1 MMIMINDFKG
11 PYFYSNLCLNYLLLD
26 IISIAYLLI
35 YQLLLW
41 IFYKCFIPDPLNVL
55 LGLVI
60 DVFLSLKKMKDI
72 YSDVIVTMVE

>member
-1 MMIMINDFKG
+1 MINDFKG
-11 PYFYSNLCLNYLLLD
+11 PYFYSKLCLNYLLLD
-26 IISIAYLLI
+26 TISIAYLLI

-72 YSDVIVTMVE
+72 YSDVIVTMLE

>member
-11 PYFYSNLCLNYLLLD
+11 PYLYLNLCLNYLLLD

-72 YSDVIVTMVE
+72 YSDVIVTMLE